1 MAYVNQS
8 MSVRAANAYEHGER
22 PISRWSKRAILD
34 AALDEGFGAADE
46 KRLASYPLPA
56 LRAALLSP
64 SGWHHTSKMFNRTN
78 FYMFDADPDDVNA
91 LFPRLDALAADAR
104 KAKAEHDE
112 ARPVKALIEYGEWE
126 GSRSHPR
133 LVTSTAHAVIIGGW
147 AVLADGWRK
156 RLAGRHMRV
165 LARYDRAP
173 RGTAA
178 EYRLIMKHVH

>member
-1 MAYVNQS
+1 
-8 MSVRAANAYEHGER
+8 MSVRAANAYERGER

-34 AALDEGFGAADE
+34 AALNEGFGADDE
-46 KRLASYPLPA
+46 KKLAAYPLPA

-64 SGWHHTSKMFNRTN
+64 SGWHHTSKMF
-78 FYMFDADPDDVNA
+78 DADPADADA

-104 KAKAEHDE
+104 QAKAEHDE

-133 LVTSTAHAVIIGGW
+133 LVTSTSRAVIVGGW
-147 AVLADGWRK
+147 AVLADGRRK

-173 RGTAA
+173 RGTAD
-178 EYRLIMKHVH
+178 EYRLIMRHVR

>member
-34 AALDEGFGAADE
+34 AALNEG
-46 KRLASYPLPA
+46 
-56 LRAALLSP
+56 
-64 SGWHHTSKMFNRTN
+64 
-78 FYMFDADPDDVNA
+78 FDADEVK
-91 LFPRLDALAADAR
+91 RLAADAR

-126 GSRSHPR
+126 GSRNHPR
-133 LVTSTAHAVIIGGW
+133 LVTSTSRAVIVGGW
-147 AVLADGWRK
+147 AVLADGRRK
-156 RLAGRHMRV
+156 RLTGRHIRV

-178 EYRLIMKHVH
+178 EYRLIMGHVR